1 MKKTLVVISILAGA
15 TGVYA
20 QGTLNWADAQTG
32 YTIEILSPSTSTPG
46 VEQTGQTTY
55 DTPAGTTVYSGGY
68 IGGAASG
75 NGPGIGPTPS
85 SGANGINYQNA
96 GGFEAGLYVDTSLA
110 ALTTDVTTG
119 TPVATTTLL
128 GGGND
133 GLYNGSA
140 PVYTSPNLI
149 ATTPV
154 YVAIAAWYTANGTLT
169 SYGAAAAPTAG
180 SAAGYV
186 ESTSTVALGG
196 PPGTPP
202 DLAGL
207 GLTSFSLAT
216 TTTPEPSTI
225 ALGLVGASAF
235 LMRLRRKQ

>member
-32 YTIEILSPSTSTPG
+32 YTIEILSPSTGTPN

-133 GLYNGSA
+133 GLYNGAA
-140 PVYTSPNLI
+140 PVYTSALPV
-149 ATTPV
+149 TTPV

-169 SYGAAAAPTAG
+169 SYGAAAAPAAG

-216 TTTPEPSTI
+216 ATPEPSTI